1 MLRGLAS
8 EATGDFLAKMLPSES
23 FWSPLSAWTVEVFAD
38 ASTLLLDLID
48 CLISWAG
55 PLILVDFGAAAAEAL
70 FFRLCCSNL
79 LSMKLKVSDSSSLLS
94 SSSLSSSSM
103 SCDVA
108 LLAMISGSSDLSM
121 LISSKVLLKSTG
133 LIFFWLPSSV
143 PFASF
148 LALARLG

>member
-94 SSSLSSSSM
+94 SSM